1 MPIEQLVTGPEAL
14 AKCCEHLQA
23 CSEIGFDTEFIGE
36 QTFVPQ
42 LCLIQVATWER
53 LYLIDPFSV
62 GPLDQFWELI
72 ADPRRTVVAHAARE
86 EIRICQ
92 RSCARPPGNLFDLQ
106 IAAGLVGL
114 GYPMGHGPLIQKI
127 LNVRV
132 NKGETLTD
140 WKIRPLTDRQVQYAY
155 DDVRFL
161 LPLWREISTRLER
174 LGRGEWAREEF
185 AAMVPRSLGEEPGVE
200 RWRKLK
206 GLGGLDRRKLAVVR
220 ELFIWRE
227 GKALERNRP
236 ARTIVRDDLII
247 EIAKRNPKSEQ
258 DLEVV
263 RGLAK
268 KDLSSIVA
276 VAQKARALPPEQLPE
291 LTPRDDDPM
300 QVGLVSSM
308 LNCFLGDL
316 CARMELTQALVASAN
331 DVKVLVRSA
340 SQKQEMPESSPFA
353 SGWRSAAI
361 LPELQAMLEGRRSI
375 RIDSLERE
383 APFLIEELRIVDAPF
398 SSESSGD

>member
-1 MPIEQLVTGPEAL
+1 
-14 AKCCEHLQA
+14 
-23 CSEIGFDTEFIGE
+23 
-36 QTFVPQ
+36 
-42 LCLIQVATWER
+42 
-53 LYLIDPFSV
+53 
-62 GPLDQFWELI
+62 
-72 ADPRRTVVAHAARE
+72 
-86 EIRICQ
+86 
-92 RSCARPPGNLFDLQ
+92 
-106 IAAGLVGL
+106 
-114 GYPMGHGPLIQKI
+114 
-127 LNVRV
+127 
-132 NKGETLTD
+132 
-140 WKIRPLTDRQVQYAY
+140 
-155 DDVRFL
+155 
-161 LPLWREISTRLER
+161 
-174 LGRGEWAREEF
+174 
-185 AAMVPRSLGEEPGVE
+185 MVPRSLGEEPGVE

-247 EIAKRNPKSEQ
+247 EIAKRNPKTEQ

-276 VAQKARALPPEQLPE
+276 VAQKARALPSEQLPE

-353 SGWRSAAI
+353 SG
-361 LPELQAMLEGRRSI
+361 
-375 RIDSLERE
+375 
-383 APFLIEELRIVDAPF
+383 
-398 SSESSGD
+398 